1 MDYAKQLRTVDYAQK
16 KLEFKRMSIIEKA
29 SKSDNPDDLI
39 AAATAVQKIQ
49 QAKASPG
56 KAFFIDPLD
65 FNANLGYKD
74 KAYSLTYTTLKRMA
88 STPIINAIIKT
99 RKNQIADF
107 AEPQADRYSTGF
119 AIRKKAKNGVDSKM
133 DEKDKKIANA
143 ITDFILNC
151 GSENSWTNDDFD
163 TFIRKIVDDSL
174 TYDQMT
180 FECIR
185 NRRGKL
191 ERFVAVDAST
201 FRMAD
206 TAFHEDYKN
215 SFFNN
220 RGADSWYRIPE
231 EHRKEVNGYLPQ
243 YVQIYQ
249 NAVVNEFYPWEL
261 CFAVRN
267 PTTSIYSNGYGVSEL
282 EELINVVTSM
292 LWGDEYNRRFFSQG
306 SAPKGLLRVKGGM
319 SESALQQFKQQWQ
332 AMISG
337 VMQSWKTPVV
347 EADVDW
353 IDLQRSNR
361 DMEYSAWM
369 EYLIKQAC
377 AIYSIDPSE
386 IGWDISRS
394 GGNSGLFEKSEAER
408 IQNSKDKGLYP
419 ILKFIQRKIN
429 KYIVEQINPEFEFVF
444 MGLNGM
450 TIEQELDMDIKKLNA
465 FQTLNETREKWDLP
479 AIKETGDI
487 VENSIFWQ
495 AQSAKQQQEM
505 QAQQQQMGGGF
516 GGDDQGGGEDDWGGY
531 DDEEGGEQDEENY
544 NPFESYADEDE
555 EGDETSDEEETED
568 EEPEEDENEGN
579 SDEEENEEEDEEP
592 EEDESEEDE
601 ETDEEDNDED
611 DEDTENDESEDEN
624 EEEDNKK
631 RKNKNPFVKA
641 FEDFLAKEEQELNK

>member
-1 MDYAKQLRTVDYAQK
+1 MDYAKQLKTVDYAQR
-16 KLEFKRMSIIEKA
+16 KLEIKRMSIIEKA
-29 SKSDNPDDLI
+29 AKSDNPEDII
-39 AAATAVQKIQ
+39 AASNAVAKIQ
-49 QAKASPG
+49 KVNFTPA

-88 STPIINAIIKT
+88 STPIINAIVKT

-107 AEPQADRYSTGF
+107 AEPQADRYNTGF
-119 AIRKKAKNGVDSKM
+119 IIRKKAKNGVDSKM

-151 GSENSWTNDDFD
+151 GSETSWVNDDFD

-201 FRMAD
+201 FRIAD
-206 TAFHEDYKN
+206 TAFREDYKN
-215 SFFNN
+215 PFFNS
-220 RGADSWYRIPE
+220 RGASNWNNQGDLV
-231 EHRKEVNGYLPQ
+231 RKEINGYLPQ

-249 NAVVNEFYPWEL
+249 NAVVNDFYPWEL

-267 PTTSIYSNGYGVSEL
+267 PSTSIYSNGYGVSEL

-337 VMQSWKTPVV
+337 AMQSWKTPVV

-353 IDLQRSNR
+353 IDLQKNNK
-361 DMEYSAWM
+361 DMEYSSWM
-369 EYLIKQAC
+369 EYLIKLTC

-394 GGNSGLFEKSEAER
+394 GGNTGLFEKSEAER

-419 ILKFIQRKIN
+419 MLKFIQRKIN
-429 KYIVEQINPEFEFVF
+429 KYIIDQINPEFEFVF
-444 MGLNGM
+444 MGMNGM
-450 TIEQELDMDIKKLNA
+450 TIEQELEMDIKKLNA
-465 FQTLNETREKWDLP
+465 FQTINETREKWDLP
-479 AIKETGDI
+479 PIKDTGDVI
-487 VENSIFWQ
+487 ENSVYWQ
-495 AQSAKQQQEM
+495 AESAKRQQE
-505 QAQQQQMGGGF
+505 QQEQQQQMQMGGGYGDEEDSDQGWDGYDEDE
-516 GGDDQGGGEDDWGGY
+516 GGD
-531 DDEEGGEQDEENY
+531 ENY
-544 NPFESYADEDE
+544 NPFDAYADEGSDNGESE
-555 EGDETSDEEETED
+555 EPEEDNSD
-568 EEPEEDENEGN
+568 EEPEEDN
-579 SDEEENEEEDEEP
+579 SDEEED
-592 EEDESEEDE
+592 DDDAKKSE
-601 ETDEEDNDED
+601 TNV
-611 DEDTENDESEDEN
+611 
-624 EEEDNKK
+624 
-631 RKNKNPFVKA
+631 FVKA
-641 FEDFLAKEEQELNK
+641 FENFLAKEEQEINK